1 MAWLE
6 VSVQVNHEAAEA
18 VAEVL
23 NRYAPSGVA
32 FDLDP
37 NHEGHSVR
45 VTAYLAVDE
54 ETATRQR
61 KVEEGLAHLS
71 HIWPVIPAPT
81 LQLIPD
87 QDWTAAWKQQI
98 KVLHLGE
105 RVVIKPSWRAYQTEG
120 DEIVLE
126 MDPGMAFGTGLHPTT
141 QLCVEAIESL
151 MKPGMTVLDLGTGT
165 GILAMVAARLGAD
178 HVLGVDIDSD
188 AVQAA
193 ASNVRHNALDNR
205 VTIRRGS
212 LADVTDRYDLIVA
225 NILAPVIMTMAA
237 AGLADRLKP
246 TGTLVASGI
255 LSGQVNEVATGLQAH
270 SLRVNETQTREEW
283 AVLLASY
290 GTITPSQRSE

>member
-45 VTAYLAVDE
+45 VTAYLAMDE
-54 ETATRQR
+54 ETATRR
-61 KVEEGLAHLS
+61 HKVEEGLAHLS

-81 LQLIPD
+81 FQLIPD

-105 RVVIKPSWRAYQTEG
+105 RVVIKPSWRTYHTEG

-178 HVLGVDIDSD
+178 HVLGVDIDGD

-193 ASNVRHNALDNR
+193 ANNVRHNALDNR

-212 LADVTDRYDLIVA
+212 LADITDRYDLIVA

-255 LSGQVNEVATGLQAH
+255 LSDQVNEVATGLQAH

-290 GTITPSQRSE
+290 GTITPS